1 MRKADQREGEGAVA
15 ACYSTWAGDYYDQY
29 YGSAA
34 PYPPVHADLFLELLI
49 SGGVTCLLDAG
60 CGPASFLKHMG
71 KTPVHWHG
79 FDLTQ
84 DLLAW
89 ALDVAARM
97 VRADAT
103 LWLGCVVVG
112 RKIITL

>member
-34 PYPPVHADLFLELLI
+34 PYPPVHADLILELLI

-71 KTPVHWHG
+71 KTPVQWHG
-79 FDLTQ
+79 FDLTPEM
-84 DLLAW
+84 
-89 ALDVAARM
+89 VAEARA
-97 VRADAT
+97 VADRRGGADAP
-103 LWLGCVVVG
+103 
-112 RKIITL
+112 I